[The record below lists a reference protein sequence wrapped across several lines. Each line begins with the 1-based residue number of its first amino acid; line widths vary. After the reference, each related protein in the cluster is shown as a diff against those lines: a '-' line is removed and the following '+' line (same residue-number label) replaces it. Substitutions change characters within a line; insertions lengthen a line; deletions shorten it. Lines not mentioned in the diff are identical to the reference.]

1 MWNKGFGCTSTCDSS
16 FFEKIQ
22 KMPETRA
29 VQGFWRVPQ
38 LVTQLESQKK
48 MSHKKF
54 LSYKQIKARWSKK
67 KPQLHELW
75 LWGYFAI

>member
-1 MWNKGFGCTSTCDSS
+1 
-16 FFEKIQ
+16 
-22 KMPETRA
+22 